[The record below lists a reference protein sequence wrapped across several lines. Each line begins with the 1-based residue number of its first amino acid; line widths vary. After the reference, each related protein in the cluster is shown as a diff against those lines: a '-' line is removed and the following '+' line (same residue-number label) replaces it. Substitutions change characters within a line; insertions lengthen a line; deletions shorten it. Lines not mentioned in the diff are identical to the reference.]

1 MIRGLAAL
9 LVAGLLLSSCGSVS
23 PATAMRSW
31 VAQSGF
37 RANTKVLVR
46 DAAHSATA
54 LRAASTAQLE
64 LHTVC
69 GVLLFDTQTS
79 NASLPTP
86 DTQATRLLSRAYTDL
101 GAGANECYR
110 AMSESDR
117 TIALASLAKGGAALA
132 EGSAR
137 VASVVAP

>member
-1 MIRGLAAL
+1 VIRGLAAL
-9 LVAGLLLSSCGSVS
+9 FVAGLLLSSCGSVS

-31 VAQSGF
+31 VTQSGF
-37 RANTKVLVR
+37 RANTKVLEK

-54 LRAASTAQLE
+54 LRAAATTRLQ

-69 GVLLFDTQTS
+69 GVLLYDTQTS

-86 DTQATRLLSRAYTDL
+86 DAQATSLLSRAYTEL
-101 GAGANECYR
+101 GAGANECYK
-110 AMSESDR
+110 ATSVSDR
-117 TIALASLAKGGAALA
+117 ATALASLAKGGAALA

-137 VASVVAP
+137 VASVVVP